1 MIHRCITQLEEKACN
16 TASLCRVLGVSRSGY
31 YAARLR
37 AGQRPRI
44 CATSTHLRAAFDA
57 PDWRTGVP
65 VVCRTVEAFV
75 RANDP
80 AGQLLVWLLH
90 AGPDPGARY
99 DPMPSPG
106 KSSGRR
112 PELALGLQYLVAAQA
127 DDALRAQDILS
138 RVLLRLHRRPRVS
151 VASESAVSLRDM
163 KAMLGRGRPG

>member
-1 MIHRCITQLEEKACN
+1 MASIASISVASAALEA
-16 TASLCRVLGVSRSGY
+16 
-31 YAARLR
+31 
-37 AGQRPRI
+37 
-44 CATSTHLRAAFDA
+44 HLRAAFDA

-151 VASESAVSLRDM
+151 VASDGASAPLAFAPEPTSLTDLVSIWHAVGFAPTPSLVCRTGVSLRE
-163 KAMLGRGRPG
+163 